1 MAPEVLRGGKSSFAS
16 DIWALGVV
24 MHEIVFGVK
33 PRWSDAASTEML
45 APALGR
51 KLSVAERAALEAC
64 RVCTAKEPGR
74 RLASA
79 GEAGRLLTER
89 RRWWSRPWR
98 APRRPIVFA
107 VALTLTA
114 AIAAG
119 VVRTQRRLPDA
130 PTSSFT
136 ESQLIIPAGEPADWS
151 HISKV
156 IAEVPDR
163 IQCTRLLP
171 DQRTLRFVWGTPKRA
186 EDIDTV
192 THTRVPAPLVP
203 VAYAEG
209 CPDLSPDGNRLIYQ
223 GHDKDGR
230 AFAFLSQHANGR
242 DAAPVVPTAEPS
254 MDSEPTWFADGES
267 FSYDI
272 DARHM
277 GAYTPALGHTIVLPG
292 STSEGFGSTFRFA
305 TADLIVVSAYFDN
318 GAGEVIASSWP
329 SLKEEMRFRTP
340 GLELDFAAKGRVLL
354 STYLGPLGQRELIA
368 LDRTSMTARRLG
380 WINGQYLR
388 HPRVSPEGL
397 TFVSRRDSSDLEA
410 NTHGL
415 WFRVTS
421 TGDVWSANHC
431 GSDFVLGRELS
442 GRVLIERV
450 DRGGRKLSMAVPDR
464 SGVSPGCSPDGRT
477 LFFVDPSSRPKRCD
491 ESGCRFLTDRKA
503 FSLAVSPDG
512 ERVAITTFDKRGIVA
527 SWISAEGG
535 PPHDVSPLE
544 APCAVGWSSTE
555 TLWISRKRAGKVV
568 WTEVNTSGV
577 ATGRTV
583 PGTSD
588 CSNGWPD
595 PASPVNHDLRLV
607 LSQTSQLRLLA
618 EKHFRLP

>member
-24 MHEIVFGVK
+24 VHEIVFGVK
-33 PRWSDAASTEML
+33 ARWSDEASTEML
-45 APALGR
+45 APELGR
-51 KLSVAERAALEAC
+51 KLTEAERAVLDAC
-64 RVCTAKEPGR
+64 RACTAKEPAR
-74 RLASA
+74 RIASA
-79 GEAGRLLTER
+79 EAAGRLLTER
-89 RRWWSRPWR
+89 RRWWARRS
-98 APRRPIVFA
+98 ASRRPIVFA
-107 VALTLTA
+107 VALTVTA
-114 AIAAG
+114 SIAAG
-119 VVRTQRRLPDA
+119 IVRTQRQLPDA
-130 PTSSFT
+130 RPSSSA
-136 ESQLIIPAGEPADWS
+136 ESPLIIPAGEPADWTDTS
-151 HISKV
+151 TV
-156 IAEVPDR
+156 IAEVPGR
-163 IQCTRLLP
+163 IHCTRLLP

-192 THTRVPAPLVP
+192 THKRVPSPLVP

-209 CPDLSPDGNRLIYQ
+209 CPDLSPDGNRLVYQ

-230 AFAFLSQHANGR
+230 AFAFLSRHANGR
-242 DAAPVVPTAEPS
+242 DAVPVVPTAEPS
-254 MDSEPTWFADGES
+254 MDSEPTWLGDGDA

-272 DARHM
+272 DARHV

-305 TADLIVVSAYFDN
+305 TAGLIVVSAYFDG

-329 SLKEEMRFRTP
+329 SLNEEMRFRTP
-340 GLELDFAAKGRVLL
+340 GLELDFAVKGRLLL
-354 STYLGPLGQRELIA
+354 SANIGPPGQSEVIA
-368 LDRTSMTARRLG
+368 LDRTSMIARRLG
-380 WINGQYLR
+380 QVRGQYLR
-388 HPRVSPEGL
+388 HPKFGAEGL

-410 NTHGL
+410 NTGGV
-415 WFRVTS
+415 WFRLTS

-431 GSDFVLGRELS
+431 GSDFVLGREQS

-450 DRGGRKLSMAVPDR
+450 DRDGRKMSMPVPDQAR
-464 SGVSPGCSPDGRT
+464 VSPSCSPDGRT
-477 LFFVDPSSRPKRCD
+477 LFFIDQFSRPKRCD

-503 FSLAVSPDG
+503 FSVAVSPDG
-512 ERVAITTFDKRGIVA
+512 ERVAITAFDKRGIVA
-527 SWISAEGG
+527 SWISVEGG
-535 PPHDVSPLE
+535 PTHDVSPLE

-577 ATGRTV
+577 PTGRTV

-595 PASPVNHDLRLV
+595 PASPVNPDLRLA
-607 LSQTSQLRLLA
+607 LKQTSQLRLLA
-618 EKHFRLP
+618 EAHLGSP